1 MRAFAHAAALAALI
15 ALAAPAQAQTHF
27 KHQPEPD
34 HFDKLNA
41 MAVMFGDT
49 EYAGKACPGLKVD
62 GDAVTKTLYANGIEM
77 MDLEPEGVEEI
88 WLGQQKRRAAQG
100 ARAACEQILE
110 AYGPDGTKIPGLV
123 ARKR

>member
-1 MRAFAHAAALAALI
+1 MRAFAHAAVLGLI

-27 KHQPEPD
+27 KHQTSD
-34 HFDKLNA
+34 HFDTLNA

-49 EYAGKACPGLKVD
+49 EFAGKACPGLKVD
-62 GDAVTKTLYANGIEM
+62 GDAVTKTLYANGVEM

-100 ARAACEQILE
+100 ARVAREAILE
-110 AYGPDGTKIPGLV
+110 AYGPTGTRFLGLD

>member
-1 MRAFAHAAALAALI
+1 MRAFAHAAVLGLI
-15 ALAAPAQAQTHF
+15 ALASPAQAQTHF
-27 KHQPEPD
+27 KHQVPD

-62 GDAVTKTLYANGIEM
+62 GDAVTKTLYANGVEM

-88 WLGQQKRRAAQG
+88 WLGQQKRRAGQG
-100 ARAACEQILE
+100 ARIACDAILE
-110 AYGPDGTKIPGLV
+110 AYGPDGSRFPGLV
-123 ARKR
+123 SRKR